1 MIDHYFLVAV
11 NVVEDVFYFSY
22 FVLAVDAVEDAV
34 DVVNL

>member
-11 NVVEDVFYFSY
+11 NVVEDVFYFSC
-22 FVLAVDAVEDAV
+22 FVLSVDVVEDAV